1 MSIRVLVVD
10 DQELVRAGFI
20 MILNTQDDIHVVG
33 EAVNGSDAV
42 DAATRLRP
50 DVVLIDIRVPIM
62 DGLEATRTLRARAI
76 HARVLILTTFDPDE
90 YVYKALKS
98 GASGFV
104 LKDIP
109 PNELLAAVR
118 VVAKGEA
125 LLAPSI
131 TQRLI
136 AQFAERLSPPQ
147 ASQELERLT
156 DREGEVLRFM
166 AKGHSNSE
174 IAEQLFLSPTTIKSH
189 VASVLAKLGLRDRVQ
204 AVVFAY
210 ENGIVRPG
218 STLRQTAD
226 ASPKPRSLEGSSD

>member
-20 MILNTQDDIHVVG
+20 MILDSQDDIEVVG
-33 EAVNGSDAV
+33 ETANGADALNEV
-42 DAATRLRP
+42 KRLRP
-50 DVVLIDIRVPIM
+50 DVVLMDIRMPKM
-62 DGLEATRTLRARAI
+62 DGLEATRILRADKQSDV
-76 HARVLILTTFDPDE
+76 RVLILTTFDPDE
-90 YVYKALKS
+90 YVYQALRA

-109 PNELLAAVR
+109 PHELLAAVR

-131 TQRLI
+131 TRRLI
-136 AQFAERLSPPQ
+136 AQFAERLAPA

-156 DREGEVLRFM
+156 DREAEVLQFM
-166 AKGHSNSE
+166 AKGLSNSE
-174 IAEQLFLSPTTIKSH
+174 IADTLYLSPTTIKSH
-189 VASVLAKLGLRDRVQ
+189 VAGVLAKLGLRDRTQ

-210 ENGIVRPG
+210 ENGVVRPG
-218 STLRQTAD
+218 SNVRTDRVVR
-226 ASPKPRSLEGSSD
+226 P

>member
-10 DQELVRAGFI
+10 DQELVRAGLI
-20 MILNTQDDIHVVG
+20 MILNTQDDIDVVG
-33 EAVNGSDAV
+33 EAPNGSDAV
-42 DAATRLRP
+42 EAVGRLRP
-50 DVVLIDIRVPIM
+50 DVVLMDIRMPIM
-62 DGLEATRTLRARAI
+62 DGLEATRILKARNVDV
-76 HARVLILTTFDPDE
+76 RVLILTTFDPDE
-90 YVYKALKS
+90 YVYKALRA

-118 VVAKGEA
+118 VVAKGEG

-136 AQFAERLSPPQ
+136 AQFAERPAPLE

-156 DREGEVLRFM
+156 DREAEVLRLI
-166 AKGHSNSE
+166 AKGLSNSE
-174 IAEQLFLSPTTIKSH
+174 IAEQLYLSPTTIKSH
-189 VASVLAKLGLRDRVQ
+189 VAGVLAKLGLRDRVQ

-218 STLRQTAD
+218 STV
-226 ASPKPRSLEGSSD
+226 